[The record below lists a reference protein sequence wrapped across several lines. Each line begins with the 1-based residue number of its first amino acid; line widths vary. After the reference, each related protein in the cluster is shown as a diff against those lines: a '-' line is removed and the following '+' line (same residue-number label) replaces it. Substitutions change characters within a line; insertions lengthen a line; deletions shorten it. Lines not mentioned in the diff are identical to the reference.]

1 MIQQSPAKT
10 KRFLKA
16 INNAAIQKC
25 TNIAKQID
33 ETTQIEMERAE
44 NEASREG
51 HAKIEAAKHKI
62 QTNTK
67 MCISEYNL
75 QKKKEIYSQRKE
87 YQNSV
92 FESAK
97 KELIEFTKSD
107 NYKVF
112 LEKSIN
118 NLSDKVGKNTI
129 VFCSADDKK
138 FEDLIKNAF
147 PDSNIEIDTTIQIGG
162 IKIKDNDK
170 SIIIDD
176 TLDTRLSEQN
186 EWFISNA
193 KMQIDT
199 E

>member
-1 MIQQSPAKT
+1 MIQQSPGKT

-25 TNIAKQID
+25 TDIAKQID
-33 ETTQIEMERAE
+33 QTTQIEMERAE
-44 NEASREG
+44 KQASREG

-67 MCISEYNL
+67 MRISEYNL
-75 QKKKEIYSQRKE
+75 QKKKEIYSKRKE

-92 FESAK
+92 FDSAK
-97 KELIEFTKSD
+97 KELVEFTKSD
-107 NYKVF
+107 KYVDF
-112 LEKSIN
+112 LEKSLHD
-118 NLSDKVGKNTI
+118 LSDKVGCNTTI
-129 VFCSADDKK
+129 YCSAEDKK
-138 FEDLIKNAF
+138 YEDLIKKVF
-147 PDSNIEIDTTIQIGG
+147 PDSNIEIDTTIEIGG
-162 IKIKDNDK
+162 IKIKDIDK
-170 SIIIDD
+170 SIMIDD

-193 KMQIDT
+193 KMQVDT